1 MPGFTTHYIFGMK
14 SYNDLPTNQLKFI
27 IAKYRWLYQL
37 GVQGPDMF
45 FYNIPVLRHRD
56 YRNVGSYMHE
66 HHVQDFFSCCL
77 KHLSSIASR
86 QQREQGIAYLAGF
99 FCHYIGDYICHPFV
113 YGRIQYDPKKPS
125 THAHGLHA
133 LLENDLD
140 ALLLARYKKKKPSQ
154 FNQAATICLNGLET
168 QFISRF
174 LAECINETYYPLSH
188 RNNYQVSARM
198 VHRSILAMRFGCR
211 TLADPRGKKKTWV
224 SRVES
229 VFLENPIASQKLVTD
244 EVENPRESLNLE
256 HRIWTNPWN
265 TSLASSA
272 SFPELFRQCLGKCNM
287 VYYYLN
293 ALITKE
299 GLLEEGFPALLE
311 ELGNYS
317 YHSGLPVID
326 EF

>member
-1 MPGFTTHYIFGMK
+1 MPGFTTHYIIGMK
-14 SYNDLPTNQLKFI
+14 TYNDLSSSQLKFI

-45 FYNIPVLRHRD
+45 FYNLPVLRHRD

-66 HHVQDFFSCCL
+66 HHVNDFFACCL
-77 KHLSSIASR
+77 NHLAEIPSR

-113 YGRIQYDPKKPS
+113 YGRIQYDPKKP
-125 THAHGLHA
+125 TTYTHGLHA

-154 FNQAATICLNGLET
+154 FNQAATICLNGLEI

-188 RNNYQVSARM
+188 RNNYQVTARM

-211 TLADPRGKKKTWV
+211 TLADPMGRKKTWI
-224 SRVES
+224 SRMES
-229 VFLENPIASQKLVTD
+229 IFLKNPIASQKLVTD
-244 EVENPRESLNLE
+244 EVENPRESLNLA
-256 HRIWTNPWN
+256 HKIWTNPWD
-265 TSLASSA
+265 TRMASAA
-272 SFPELFRQCLGKCNM
+272 SFPQLFRQCLSKCNM
-287 VYYYLN
+287 VYYYFN
-293 ALITKE
+293 AVIAKD
-299 GLLEEGFPALLE
+299 GLLKEGFPMLLE

-317 YHSGLPVID
+317 YHSGLAVKD
-326 EF
+326 LF